1 MKIKKIWAA
10 SFSPTGGTERIVSL
24 LAEELGERLRIPVEK
39 IAYTLPAEREKI
51 YSFAGDDLL
60 ILGAPVY
67 AGRIPNKILPDV
79 DRSFEGKRTPAVAVS
94 VFGNRNYDDALM
106 ELSLLLEKHGFHVAA
121 AAAAVSRHAF
131 SDKVGTGRPDAEDM
145 QEFRAFAEKVAEKIR
160 TLSTVDALQDDAGD
174 SAPDEGERKQNVSPE
189 RSPAACGVP
198 ALQITGHNPVGPYYT
213 PLRAD
218 GQPAKFLKARP
229 LTDKERCI
237 GCGVCAQVCPMGS
250 ISPED
255 TSVVSGVCIKCQAC
269 IRACP
274 VQAKYFTDE
283 DFLSHV
289 KMLEE
294 NYTRRAEN
302 AFFLSVL
309 SGV

>member
-24 LAEELGERLRIPVEK
+24 LAEELSERLRIPVEK
-39 IAYTLPAEREKI
+39 IAYTLPTEREKM
-51 YSFAGDDLL
+51 YTFAGDDLL
-60 ILGAPVY
+60 ILGTPVY

-79 DRSFEGKRTPAVAVS
+79 DKSFEGKGTPAVAVS
-94 VFGNRNYDDALM
+94 VFGNRNYDDGLM
-106 ELSLLLEKHGFHVAA
+106 ELSLLLERHGFCVAA

-131 SDKVGTGRPDAEDM
+131 SDRVGTGRPDTEDM
-145 QEFRAFAEKVAEKIR
+145 QALRTFAEKVAEKIQMI
-160 TLSTVDALQDDAGD
+160 SSVD
-174 SAPDEGERKQNVSPE
+174 
-189 RSPAACGVP
+189 

-218 GQPAKFLKARP
+218 GQPAKFLKAKP
-229 LTDKERCI
+229 LTDKERCT
-237 GCGVCAQVCPMGS
+237 GCGACAQVCPMGS

-255 TSVVSGVCIKCQAC
+255 TSSVSGICIKCQAC

-274 VQAKYFTDE
+274 AQAKYFADE

-302 AFFLSVL
+302 AFFL
-309 SGV
+309 

>member
-1 MKIKKIWAA
+1 MNIKRVWAA
-10 SFSPTGGTERIVSL
+10 YFSPTGGTKRIVRL
-24 LAEELGERLRIPVEK
+24 LADTVAEQLDLPVSE
-39 IAYTLPAEREKI
+39 IDMTLPPKRTEVHMFTEE
-51 YSFAGDDLL
+51 DLL
-60 ILGAPVY
+60 VLGTPVY

-94 VFGNRNYDDALM
+94 IFGNRSYDDALM
-106 ELSLLLEKHGFHVAA
+106 ELSLLLERHGFCVTA

-131 SDKVGTGRPDAEDM
+131 SDKVGAGRPDMEDT
-145 QEFRAFAEKVAEKIR
+145 QELREFAKKAAEKIR
-160 TLSTVDALQDDAGD
+160 TLS
-174 SAPDEGERKQNVSPE
+174 S
-189 RSPAACGVP
+189 AACGVS
-198 ALQITGHNPVGPYYT
+198 ALQITGHNPVGSYYT

-218 GQPAKFLKARP
+218 GQPAKFLKAKP
-229 LTDKERCI
+229 LTDKERCT
-237 GCGVCAQVCPMGS
+237 GCGACAQVCPMGS
-250 ISPED
+250 ISPEN

-274 VQAKYFTDE
+274 AQAKYFTDE

-302 AFFLSVL
+302 AFFL
-309 SGV
+309 